1 MLNWYRFKQP
11 VTQAQEANTLCY
23 ASFLRQI
30 YYFYRP
36 DILGL
41 KGGQIYYFYSP
52 DILGLLGVRR
62 LGSE

>member
-23 ASFLRQI
+23 ASLLRQI

-41 KGGQIYYFYSP
+41 LGGFNQP
-52 DILGLLGVRR
+52 LLPSSTNRGMAV
-62 LGSE
+62 